1 MRASRRPVV
10 LDPEGIE
17 RRAATGLARN
27 VPLSFVYAFLMDFS
41 MTAPIWVLYLR
52 DERGFSMTQITFLEV
67 PLFLLIVFA
76 EVPTGAVADRYG
88 RRISLALASAIL
100 AVSMY
105 VYGVADDYAL
115 ILVSNLAW
123 ALAFTFRSGADT
135 AMLYDSLSALG
146 RADEFQ
152 RIIGRLSALRSAAA
166 LGGLLLGAPI
176 AAATS
181 YSFAIVLTAAISAVA
196 TVVALFM
203 RETPRAAV
211 VESAEAPPKG
221 RYLETLGAGVREV
234 FEKPVLRAL
243 FVFSAVMAAAAAGP
257 LQLLQQPWLT
267 AHQVATSKLGLLQA
281 AAHGAAVVAALT
293 AAGLLARIGVRPAF
307 AILPLGLFL
316 FCGLL
321 GLADR
326 VFAGVAFLGIASVA
340 GLQGPL
346 LSDRMNRQIESEH
359 RATALSVNQMFSNV
373 LMAMLWPLVGV
384 SVDAV
389 GLQPVFL
396 AYAFGALVIGSWSLR
411 VWVRAETASSY
422 GAAR

>member
-1 MRASRRPVV
+1 V
-10 LDPEGIE
+10 DPERAE
-17 RRAATGLARN
+17 RRASTGFARN

-88 RRISLALASAIL
+88 RRISLVLASAIL

-105 VYGVADDYAL
+105 VYGVADNYAL

-146 RADEFQ
+146 RAGEFQ

-181 YSFAIVLTAAISAVA
+181 YSFAIVLTAAIVA
-196 TVVALFM
+196 AAIGVAFFM
-203 RETPRAAV
+203 HEEPREGVA
-211 VESAEAPPKG
+211 ESAENVPKRSYVG
-221 RYLETLGAGVREV
+221 TLSAGIREV
-234 FEKPVLRAL
+234 FDKPVLRTL
-243 FVFSAVMAAAAAGP
+243 FVFSAVTAAAAAGP

-281 AAHGAAVVAALT
+281 AAHGAAVLSALT
-293 AAGLLARIGVRPAF
+293 AAGLLARLGLRSAF
-307 AILPLGLFL
+307 MILPLGLFL

-321 GLADR
+321 GIVDHL
-326 VFAGVAFLGIASVA
+326 FAGVAFLGIASMV
-340 GLQGPL
+340 GLHAPL
-346 LSDRMNRQIESEH
+346 LSDAMNRRIESEH
-359 RATALSVNQMFSNV
+359 RATALSVSQMFSNV
-373 LMAMLWPLVGV
+373 LMAVLWPLVGV
-384 SVDAV
+384 SVDVV

-396 AYAFGALVIGSWSLR
+396 AYALGALVLGGWSLR
-411 VWVRAETASSY
+411 VWVRAETTSPQR
-422 GAAR
+422 AA

>member
-1 MRASRRPVV
+1 VE
-10 LDPEGIE
+10 PEEAG
-17 RRAATGLARN
+17 RRAFTGFGRN
-27 VPLSFVYAFLMDFS
+27 VRLSFVYAFLMDFS

-88 RRISLALASAIL
+88 RRISLVLASAIL

-135 AMLYDSLSALG
+135 ALLYDSLSALG
-146 RADEFQ
+146 RASEFQ

-181 YSFAIVLTAAISAVA
+181 YSFAIVLTAAIVA
-196 TVVALFM
+196 AAMGVALFM
-203 RETPRAAV
+203 YEKPREAV
-211 VESAEAPPKG
+211 AGSAGNVLKRSYVG
-221 RYLETLGAGVREV
+221 TLNAGIHEV
-234 FEKPVLRAL
+234 FDKPVLRTL

-257 LQLLQQPWLT
+257 LLLLQQPWLT

-281 AAHGAAVVAALT
+281 AAHGAAVLSALA
-293 AAGLLARIGVRPAF
+293 AAGLLARLGPRSAF
-307 AILPLGLFL
+307 MILPLGLFL
-316 FCGLL
+316 SCGLL
-321 GLADR
+321 GAVDHLLTGA
-326 VFAGVAFLGIASVA
+326 AFLGIASMV
-340 GLQGPL
+340 GLHAPL
-346 LSDRMNRQIESEH
+346 LSDAMNRQIESER
-359 RATALSVNQMFSNV
+359 RATALSVSQMFSNV
-373 LMAMLWPLVGV
+373 LMAMLWPVVGV
-384 SVDAV
+384 SVDVV

-396 AYAFGALVIGSWSLR
+396 AYALGALVLGGWSLR
-411 VWVRAETASSY
+411 VWIRAEASLPQR
-422 GAAR
+422 AA

>member
-1 MRASRRPVV
+1 M
-10 LDPEGIE
+10 DPEGVE
-17 RRAATGLARN
+17 RRASAGLARN

-76 EVPTGAVADRYG
+76 EVPTGAFADRYG
-88 RRISLALASAIL
+88 RRISLVLASAIL

-105 VYGVADDYAL
+105 VYGVAEDYAL

-146 RADEFQ
+146 RAGEFQ
-152 RIIGRLSALRSAAA
+152 RTIGRLWAVRSAAA

-181 YSFAIVLTAAISAVA
+181 YSFTIVLTAAIVAVA
-196 TVVALFM
+196 MGVALFM
-203 RETPRAAV
+203 HEKPRERVA
-211 VESAEAPPKG
+211 ESAQNVPKES
-221 RYLETLGAGVREV
+221 YLGTLGAGVREV
-234 FEKPVLRAL
+234 FDKPVLRAL
-243 FVFSAVMAAAAAGP
+243 FAFSAVTAAAAAGP

-281 AAHGAAVVAALT
+281 AAHGAAVASALT
-293 AAGLLARIGVRPAF
+293 AAGLLAWLGLRSAF
-307 AILPLGLFL
+307 TILPLGLFL

-321 GLADR
+321 GIIDHL
-326 VFAGVAFLGIASVA
+326 FAGVAFLGIASMV
-340 GLQGPL
+340 GLHAPL
-346 LSDRMNRQIESEH
+346 LSDAVNRQIESEH

-384 SVDAV
+384 SVDVV

-396 AYAFGALVIGSWSLR
+396 AYALGALVLGGWSLR
-411 VWVRAETASSY
+411 VWVRAETTFPKS
-422 GAAR
+422 AA

>member
-1 MRASRRPVV
+1 M
-10 LDPEGIE
+10 DPEEVE
-17 RRAATGLARN
+17 RRASTGLARN

-67 PLFLLIVFA
+67 PLFLVIVFA

-88 RRISLALASAIL
+88 RRISLVLASAIL

-123 ALAFTFRSGADT
+123 ALAFSFRSGADT

-146 RADEFQ
+146 RAGEFQ
-152 RIIGRLSALRSAAA
+152 RTIGRLWALRSAAA

-181 YSFAIVLTAAISAVA
+181 YSFAIVLTAAIVAVA
-196 TVVALFM
+196 MGVALFM
-203 RETPRAAV
+203 HEKPREAV
-211 VESAEAPPKG
+211 AESAENVPKAS
-221 RYLETLGAGVREV
+221 YLRTLSAGVREV
-234 FEKPVLRAL
+234 FDKPVLRAL
-243 FVFSAVMAAAAAGP
+243 FVFSAVVAVAAAAP

-293 AAGLLARIGVRPAF
+293 AAGLLARLGLRAAF
-307 AILPLGLFL
+307 TILPLGLFL

-321 GLADR
+321 GIIDHL
-326 VFAGVAFLGIASVA
+326 FAGVAFLGIASMA
-340 GLQGPL
+340 GLHAPL
-346 LSDRMNRQIESEH
+346 LSDEVNRQIEGEH
-359 RATALSVNQMFSNV
+359 RATALSVSQMFSNV

-384 SVDAV
+384 SVDGV

-396 AYAFGALVIGSWSLR
+396 AYALGALVLGGWSLR
-411 VWVRAETASSY
+411 VWVRAETRR
-422 GAAR
+422 AAFDSV